1 MHIMTEFFKL
11 LDDKGVQYAHFK
23 SNLNLERSFLALGD
37 FDIIV
42 DSTKNN
48 LTHQILLSLNAKQV
62 NTVFF
67 KHYPGVDNWLL
78 LDNDTGLIH
87 HLHLH
92 YQIISGKKFV
102 KDYEIPWKDVIIS
115 TRVYDKK
122 WGIYISDPNIEYLLL
137 TFRSVIKSNITDF
150 LKSSFG
156 FYKLHPSLLNEKN
169 DLLTKIDK
177 EKLQLY
183 ISSLFMTDFSGIFL
197 TILLKK
203 TINGKDFLK
212 LSRIVRQEL
221 YLYRRMS
228 KVKSIY
234 YNLIYSIIVLIK
246 KFNKN
251 RKFAQTILLKKT
263 SLTKGGI
270 FAFVGVD
277 GAGKSSTAYE
287 INKWLTKHF
296 ESRRAYMGMGDA
308 HTSIFYKVLKKIRKK
323 LPTNKSLKNKSINS
337 IDYKPSKPINFFK
350 TPLNFLRKVILILFI
365 LSIEKNNRK
374 ELILMNKYRINGGI
388 SILDRYPQIELPN
401 VNDGPKIEVYKGII
415 KFKKFLNYSIK
426 KEKKLLEIVK
436 IIKPDIIFR
445 INISAEE
452 SMNRKSDQ
460 YDISIVNR
468 KIKDLKNLNFQ
479 GSRIIEIDGTLQRDK
494 EISLIKSIIWNYL

>member
-1 MHIMTEFFKL
+1 
-11 LDDKGVQYAHFK
+11 
-23 SNLNLERSFLALGD
+23 
-37 FDIIV
+37 
-42 DSTKNN
+42 
-48 LTHQILLSLNAKQV
+48 
-62 NTVFF
+62 
-67 KHYPGVDNWLL
+67 
-78 LDNDTGLIH
+78 
-87 HLHLH
+87 
-92 YQIISGKKFV
+92 
-102 KDYEIPWKDVIIS
+102 
-115 TRVYDKK
+115 
-122 WGIYISDPNIEYLLL
+122 
-137 TFRSVIKSNITDF
+137 
-150 LKSSFG
+150 
-156 FYKLHPSLLNEKN
+156 
-169 DLLTKIDK
+169 
-177 EKLQLY
+177 
-183 ISSLFMTDFSGIFL
+183 
-197 TILLKK
+197 
-203 TINGKDFLK
+203 
-212 LSRIVRQEL
+212 
-221 YLYRRMS
+221 
-228 KVKSIY
+228 
-234 YNLIYSIIVLIK
+234 
-246 KFNKN
+246 
-251 RKFAQTILLKKT
+251 
-263 SLTKGGI
+263 
-270 FAFVGVD
+270 
-277 GAGKSSTAYE
+277 
-287 INKWLTKHF
+287 
-296 ESRRAYMGMGDA
+296 MGMGDA

-468 KIKDLKNLNFQ
+468 KIKDLKNINFQ